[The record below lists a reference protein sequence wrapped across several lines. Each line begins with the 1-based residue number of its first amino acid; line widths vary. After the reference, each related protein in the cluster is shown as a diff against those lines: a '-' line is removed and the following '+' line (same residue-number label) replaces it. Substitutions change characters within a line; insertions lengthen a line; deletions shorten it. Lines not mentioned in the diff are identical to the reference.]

1 MRCTGYCRYGE
12 VYALMDSPPRQRKV
26 DVVEGWPLM
35 EVRLYLLESNVSMD
49 ICLINYTEI
58 TSFHYKHTLKVHQKQ
73 YSSVRCMYAVRGCSD
88 FW

>member
-1 MRCTGYCRYGE
+1 
-12 VYALMDSPPRQRKV
+12 MDSPPRQRKV

-35 EVRLYLLESNVSMD
+35 EVRLYLLEGNVSMD

-58 TSFHYKHTLKVHQKQ
+58 TSFHYKHALKVQQKQ
-73 YSSVRCMYAVRGCSD
+73 YSSVGCMYAVRGCSN

>member
-12 VYALMDSPPRQRKV
+12 VYALMYSPPRQRKV

-49 ICLINYTEI
+49 ICLINYAEI
-58 TSFHYKHTLKVHQKQ
+58 TSFHYEHALKVHQK
-73 YSSVRCMYAVRGCSD
+73 
-88 FW
+88 

>member
-1 MRCTGYCRYGE
+1 MY
-12 VYALMDSPPRQRKV
+12 SPPRQRKV

-58 TSFHYKHTLKVHQKQ
+58 TSFHYEHALKVHQK
-73 YSSVRCMYAVRGCSD
+73 
-88 FW
+88 

>member
-1 MRCTGYCRYGE
+1 MRYRGYCRYGE

-35 EVRLYLLESNVSMD
+35 EVRLYLLEGNVSMD

-58 TSFHYKHTLKVHQKQ
+58 TSFHYKHALKVHQK
-73 YSSVRCMYAVRGCSD
+73 
-88 FW
+88 